1 MKDAELQREIERAAR
16 NTRKLR
22 ALQAEN
28 ERATAEVATVR
39 GAVAPT
45 RAHTSPVTP
54 NRPHPTYA
62 VRG

>member
-28 ERATAEVATVR
+28 ERATAEVATVLQSPPPH
-39 GAVAPT
+39 APT
-45 RAHTSPVTP
+45 ARVQRHNPA
-54 NRPHPTYA
+54 A
-62 VRG
+62 VRV